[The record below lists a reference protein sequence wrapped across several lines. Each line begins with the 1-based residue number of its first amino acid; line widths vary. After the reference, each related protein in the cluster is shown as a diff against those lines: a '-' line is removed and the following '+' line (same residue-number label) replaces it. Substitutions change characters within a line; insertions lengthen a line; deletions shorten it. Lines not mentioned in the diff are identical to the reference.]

1 MELSVELK
9 LKKWPRHLPE
19 CRMFY
24 GLKKKM
30 KEIKEQILSESSENK
45 QISFNL

>member
-24 GLKKKM
+24 GLKKM

-45 QISFNL
+45 RISFNL